1 MKIAW
6 FAPLLLILVILV
18 GTLLV
23 AQSNPVPLIYQPL
36 LPASVKPG
44 HAAFVLGVHG
54 TGFVPGAVVS
64 WNGQALKTRF
74 ISRSA
79 LRAQVPAA
87 AVARPHTASVT
98 VKNPGSIAS
107 NLIYL
112 SVRQPSAGVST
123 TIDAAGLASGQVA
136 VGDFNNDGRPDISV
150 SADSKNVDVFLNQ
163 GGGNFSLVSGSNI
176 ISYNLPGNVVAD
188 FNNDGNLDLAV
199 GGTDGSVYTWGSI
212 FLGDGKGGL
221 TVTTGAYKGLGS
233 VADMNGDGILD
244 AVTVTFDGSV
254 FYLNVYLGNG
264 DGTFTL
270 KSFVQLKSGYS
281 PGLPVIGDFNGDGK
295 LDVAVTGPDPVAIF
309 LGNGDGTFQNE
320 VDYTVPVQYSPTYA
334 AVADVN
340 GDGKLDI
347 VTTGGSV
354 LLGRGDGTFVVG
366 PVIPIPTVDN
376 NIKVADVNG
385 DGRLDLVT
393 AAITDSAGD
402 LQLNILLGN
411 GDGTFQAPIVF
422 AAGQADGTYSLS
434 AVEVADFN
442 NDGLLD
448 FAVSGGGTNQ
458 TGNSTVLLQTAPK

>member
-6 FAPLLLILVILV
+6 FAPLLLVLVFLT
-18 GTLLV
+18 GALLV

-54 TGFVPGAVVS
+54 TGFVPGALVH
-64 WNGQALKTRF
+64 WNGKALKTQF
-74 ISRSA
+74 ISTSK

-87 AVARPHTASVT
+87 AVARSNTGSVT
-98 VKNPGSIAS
+98 VTNPGSIAS

-112 SVRQPSAGVST
+112 PVRQPSAGVST
-123 TIDAAGLASGQVA
+123 KIDAAGIASGQVA

-150 SADSKNVDVFLNQ
+150 SGDSKNVDVFLNQ
-163 GGGNFSLVSGSNI
+163 GGGNFSLVSGSGL
-176 ISYNLPGNVVAD
+176 ISYNLTGNVVAD

-199 GGTDGSVYTWGSI
+199 GGTDGSIITWSSI

-221 TVTTGAYKGLGS
+221 TATNGSYSGLGS
-233 VADMNGDGILD
+233 VADMNGDGTLD
-244 AVTVTFDGSV
+244 AVTVTYDGSV

-264 DGTFTL
+264 DGTFTF
-270 KSFVQLKSGYS
+270 KSSVQLKSGFS
-281 PGLPVIGDFNGDGK
+281 SGLPVIGDFNGDGK

-320 VDYTVPVQYSPTYA
+320 VDYTVPFQYPQTYA

-347 VTTGGSV
+347 VTTGGSI

-366 PVIPIPTVDN
+366 PVIPIPPVAN

-393 AAITDSAGD
+393 AAMTDSAGD
-402 LQLNILLGN
+402 LELNILLGN
-411 GDGTFQAPIVF
+411 GDGTFQSPIVF
-422 AAGQADGTYSLS
+422 AAGQADGAYFLS
-434 AVEVADFN
+434 AVDVADFN

-448 FAVSGGGTNQ
+448 FVISGGGTNQ
-458 TGNSTVLLQTAPK
+458 TGNSTLLLQTAPK